1 MTLVTVYAGG
11 VPPLTYG
18 YFGPAG
24 TFTHQALLLIAADE
38 DVLTPF
44 RSVVAALDA
53 VRAGQIDAAFVPIEN
68 SLEGGVSA
76 TLDYLADDS
85 HPLMIR
91 REVLLPVQFALCVRP
106 GTALADIRSVVT
118 HPHAAAQTRLWVAH
132 HLPRAVVTEG
142 PSTAGAAVEVSDP
155 ASRHD
160 AAICARVAGEMNGLE
175 ILADGIADNEDAVT
189 RFVVISRPAA
199 PPRATGADKTTLVA
213 YMKVDRS
220 GSLLGILEQIA
231 GHGVN
236 MTRIE
241 SRPTKQALGSYCF
254 SIDAEGHIDDPRMQ
268 ETLTGLHRVC
278 ARVTFLGSY
287 PRADRQAPILDEG
300 QTNEA
305 YAEARTWLDG
315 LRHPAQ

>member
-1 MTLVTVYAGG
+1 M
-11 VPPLTYG
+11 PPLSYG

-24 TFTHQALLLIAADE
+24 TFTHQALLLIVGEE
-38 DVLTPF
+38 DVLLPF

-53 VRAGQIDAAFVPIEN
+53 VRSGDIDAAFVPIEN

-76 TLDYLADDS
+76 TLDYLADDR

-106 GTALADIRSVVT
+106 GTARADIRSVLT
-118 HPHAAAQTRLWVAH
+118 HPHAAAQTRLWVAR

-155 ASRHD
+155 QSRHD
-160 AAICARVAGEMNGLE
+160 AAICARIAGEMNGLE
-175 ILADGIADNEDAVT
+175 VLADGIADNEDAVT
-189 RFVVISRPAA
+189 RFVVVTPPAA
-199 PPRATGADKTTLVA
+199 PPPATGADKTTLVA
-213 YMKVDRS
+213 YMRVDRS

-254 SIDAEGHIDDPRMQ
+254 SIDAEGHIDDQRMQ

-278 ARVTFLGSY
+278 AKVTYLGSY
-287 PRADRQAPILDEG
+287 PRADGQAPILDEG

-305 YAEARTWLDG
+305 YAAAGAWLEG
-315 LRHPAQ
+315 LREGTGAS

>member
-1 MTLVTVYAGG
+1 M
-11 VPPLTYG
+11 PQTYG

-24 TFTHQALLLIAADE
+24 TFTHEALLLIAEEGDAL
-38 DVLTPF
+38 VPF
-44 RSVVAALDA
+44 RTVVAALDA
-53 VRAGQIDAAFVPIEN
+53 VRAKEIDAAFVPIEN

-76 TLDYLADDS
+76 TLDYLSDDS
-85 HPLMIR
+85 DPLMIR

-106 GTALADIRSVVT
+106 GTTRADIRSVVT
-118 HPHAAAQTRLWVAH
+118 HPHAAAQTRLWVAR
-132 HLPRAVVTEG
+132 HLPQAVVATG
-142 PSTAGAAVEVSDP
+142 PSTAGAAVEVADP
-155 ASRHD
+155 QSPHD
-160 AAICARVAGEMNGLE
+160 AAICSRTAGEMNGLDV
-175 ILADGIADNEDAVT
+175 LADGIADNADAVT
-189 RFVVISRPAA
+189 RFVVVTGPAPA
-199 PPRATGADKTTLVA
+199 PPATGADKTTLVA

-254 SIDAEGHIDDPRMQ
+254 SIDAEGHIDDLRMQ

-278 ARVTFLGSY
+278 AKVTFLGSY
-287 PRADRQAPILDEG
+287 PRADRQAPNLEEG

-305 YAEARTWLDG
+305 YQAARDWVSR
-315 LRHPAQ
+315 LREGAAG

>member
-1 MTLVTVYAGG
+1 MPSLS
-11 VPPLTYG
+11 YG
-18 YFGPAG
+18 YFGPPG
-24 TFTHQALLLIAADE
+24 TFTHQALLLIAGEE
-38 DVLTPF
+38 DRLLPF

-53 VRAGQIDAAFVPIEN
+53 VRAGEIDAAFVPIEN

-85 HPLMIR
+85 QPLMIR

-106 GTALADIRSVVT
+106 GTVRADIRSVLT
-118 HPHAAAQTRLWVAH
+118 HPHAAAQTRLWVAR

-155 ASRHD
+155 DSAHD
-160 AAICARVAGEMNGLE
+160 AAICARIAGEMNGLE

-189 RFVVISRPAA
+189 RFVVVTSPA
-199 PPRATGADKTTLVA
+199 PPPPATGADKTTLVA
-213 YMKVDRS
+213 YMRVDRS

-254 SIDAEGHIDDPRMQ
+254 SIDAEGHLDDPRMQ

-278 ARVTFLGSY
+278 SRVTFLGSY

-305 YAEARTWLDG
+305 YAEAQAWLQG
-315 LRHPAQ
+315 LRYGG

>member
-1 MTLVTVYAGG
+1 M
-11 VPPLTYG
+11 PPLSYG

-24 TFTHQALLLIAADE
+24 TFTHQALLLIAGEE
-38 DVLTPF
+38 DVLLPF

-53 VRAGQIDAAFVPIEN
+53 VRSGEIDAAFVPIEN

-76 TLDYLADDS
+76 TLDYLADDR

-106 GTALADIRSVVT
+106 GTARADIRSVLT
-118 HPHAAAQTRLWVAH
+118 HPHAAAQTRLWVAR

-155 ASRHD
+155 QSRHD
-160 AAICARVAGEMNGLE
+160 AAICARIAGEMNGLE
-175 ILADGIADNEDAVT
+175 VLADGIADNEDAVT
-189 RFVVISRPAA
+189 RFVVVPPPAV
-199 PPRATGADKTTLVA
+199 PPPATGADKTTLVA
-213 YMKVDRS
+213 YMRVDRS

-254 SIDAEGHIDDPRMQ
+254 SIDAEGHIDDQRMQ

-278 ARVTFLGSY
+278 AKVTYLGSY
-287 PRADRQAPILDEG
+287 PRADGQAPILDEG

-305 YAEARTWLDG
+305 YAAAGAWLEG
-315 LRHPAQ
+315 LREGTGAS

>member
-1 MTLVTVYAGG
+1 M
-11 VPPLTYG
+11 TYG

-24 TFTHQALLLIAADE
+24 TFTHQALLLIAGDE

-53 VRAGQIDAAFVPIEN
+53 VRAGEIDAAFVPIEN

-76 TLDYLADDS
+76 TLDQLAADET

-106 GTALADIRSVVT
+106 GTGLADVRAVLT
-118 HPHAAAQTRLWVAH
+118 HPHAAAQTRMWVAH

-142 PSTAGAAVEVSDP
+142 PSTAAAAVEVSDP
-155 ASRHD
+155 DSPHD
-160 AAICARVAGEMNGLE
+160 AAICARIAGEMNGLE

-189 RFVVISRPAA
+189 RFVVVTRPST
-199 PPRATGADKTTLVA
+199 PPPATGADKTTLVA

-254 SIDAEGHIDDPRMQ
+254 SIDAEGHLDDPRMQ

-278 ARVTFLGSY
+278 AKVTFLGSY

-300 QTNEA
+300 QTTEA
-305 YAEARTWLDG
+305 YAAAQRWLDG